1 MTQRFEKYTLRFL
14 MVFGLIMFANLMR
27 KPPTKDW
34 LLIFLFK
41 GYISSILDKTIVTNN
56 KIIYPVKLVK
66 WFDISFVFDYILF
79 PVVCV
84 YYNQITKSSSLIWII
99 IKIFYFSIPMTL
111 LEYFFET
118 RTSLIKFR
126 NGWNIYHSFLTMSLS
141 FLVSRAYIAL
151 IRNADNTNVPENK

>member
-41 GYISSILDKTIVTNN
+41 GYISSILDKTIVTKN

>member
-41 GYISSILDKTIVTNN
+41 GYISSILDKTIVTKN

-79 PVVCV
+79 PVVCG
-84 YYNQITKSSSLIWII
+84 YYNQITKSSSIIWIR

>member
-14 MVFGLIMFANLMR
+14 LVFGLIMFANLMR

-41 GYISSILDKTIVTNN
+41 GYISSILDKTIVTKK

-141 FLVSRAYIAL
+141 FLVSRAFIAL

>member
-1 MTQRFEKYTLRFL
+1 
-14 MVFGLIMFANLMR
+14 MR